1 MNETRTSEPVAQ
13 LVRRC
18 LHGDA
23 AAWQLLV
30 DRYARLVHAVAASHR
45 LAEAEVEDVA
55 QDAFVALAQ
64 HLHEIEDP
72 ERLSAWLVTTTRRLS
87 WRAVQRVRRES
98 AEDLEAMA
106 DGAAPGAAPLRA
118 LALPSLE
125 TLLHEWARQEALR
138 EGMDRLGERC
148 RRLLALLFLDSAE
161 PSYDEISAQLDLPKG
176 SIGPTRNRCLQQ
188 LRSLLEGF
196 GWRAP

>member
-1 MNETRTSEPVAQ
+1 MNETRPVEPVAQ
-13 LVRRC
+13 LVQRC
-18 LHGDA
+18 LNGDA

-30 DRYARLVHAVAASHR
+30 DRYARLVHATAAGHR
-45 LAEAEVEDVA
+45 LAAQEVEDVA

-64 HLHEIEDP
+64 HLHEIEEP

-87 WRAVQRVRRES
+87 WRAVQRGRREA
-98 AEDLEAMA
+98 AEDLEAVA
-106 DGAAPGAAPLRA
+106 DGAAAAAAPLRA

-125 TLLHEWARQEALR
+125 TLLHEWARQEALQA
-138 EGMDRLGERC
+138 GMGGLGERC

-161 PSYDEISAQLDLPKG
+161 PSYEEISAQLGLPQG

-188 LRSLLEGF
+188 LRSLLEGL
-196 GWRAP
+196 GWRVP